1 MWERNNTIMEPDF
14 SMLAEAE
21 IKSAEPATPGKKSA
35 KHVALKSAIAKM
47 TEDVE
52 SARKE
57 LEGLRT
63 NLTGRF
69 AATVPKE
76 GEDKPEA
83 GKVALIGQAHGRRSL
98 GNATLLK
105 VTFSR
110 VGKGLKPY

>member
-1 MWERNNTIMEPDF
+1 
-14 SMLAEAE
+14 MLAEAE

-83 GKVALIGQAHGRRSL
+83 GKETEIISMPKADAEVLKRRMTR
-98 GNATLLK
+98 AD
-105 VTFSR
+105 
-110 VGKGLKPY
+110 VGCAAGFVHPRTRPV